1 MTDSSPSYVVFGQ
14 QLLPMT
20 DLQVQVHAAAVS
32 VLRVFTCQ
40 PRLPMTTLFQAKCWF
55 LLTAWLLPAWCWYLP
70 HLPLLLVVFR
80 LIIVSNVLPIRAKRE
95 PDGWQFEWDEDALV
109 AQAKV

>member
-1 MTDSSPSYVVFGQ
+1 MLVSGDCLAAACFVLVSPSF
-14 QLLPMT
+14 
-20 DLQVQVHAAAVS
+20 ASFA
-32 VLRVFTCQ
+32 C
-40 PRLPMTTLFQAKCWF
+40 
-55 LLTAWLLPAWCWYLP
+55 
-70 HLPLLLVVFR
+70 R